1 MLSHDALV
9 RGRYRP
15 GVRMRVPDLSA
26 AQLAVVES
34 TVTAVGT
41 GGFDDLRESLGRSA
55 RDGVWLP
62 PPVLAVAAALIA
74 VAVEPESTPLELD
87 EGVWDAFLSE
97 CRPQGRS
104 EWRNANYALHAAGCL
119 AGGVWLDVARQESFW
134 QLPLW
139 PFAVDVVELLTK
151 IAQGRLGL
159 PAAQLAA
166 AVGDRVGLSADASRL

>member
-1 MLSHDALV
+1 MAVVGST
-9 RGRYRP
+9 
-15 GVRMRVPDLSA
+15 LSA
-26 AQLAVVES
+26 VRTED
-34 TVTAVGT
+34 
-41 GGFDDLRESLGRSA
+41 FDGLREALGRSA

-74 VAVEPESTPLELD
+74 VAVEPEPMPIELD
-87 EGVWDAFLSE
+87 EGVWDAFLPG

-104 EWRNANYALHAAGCL
+104 EWRNANYALQAAGCL

-151 IAQGRLGL
+151 IAERRLGL
-159 PAAQLAA
+159 PATELAA
-166 AVGDRVGLSADASRL
+166 AVGDRLGLPSDASRV